1 MTCAPDTA
9 LISSLLLSSSHTG
22 FPDTP
27 EQCSLLAAKC
37 SLEIATILYLP
48 RSSIPCSNDNQ
59 VARLPSSFT

>member
-27 EQCSLLAAKC
+27 GQCSLLAAKC
-37 SLEIATILYLP
+37 SPEIATTLYLP
-48 RSSIPCSNDNQ
+48 RSSILCLNDNQ
-59 VARLPSSFT
+59 VASLPWSST